1 MTDPVFAT
9 SAQRGFRRLPTP
21 QKPRTSSRLHRH
33 PTNPTSGNVGV
44 PNTSV
49 TCRGNGTD
57 DRHADG
63 HVRPRRRF
71 ADWSMTVLARVLIR
85 VFFRSIE
92 VEDGEHLPDDGPV
105 VLVANH
111 TNGLVDGLLLMA
123 ALRRYPRFLGKS
135 TLFKVPPLWPFLKLA
150 GVIPVDRSIDAV
162 AGDHNVSAF
171 ATSHTLLRDG
181 GMVAVFPE
189 GISHDEVTLQPLK
202 TGAARIALEAADDEG
217 AEDLVTVA
225 VGLVYDAKAR
235 FRSRALVRVGQPVKV
250 AQWTEAYGRDE
261 RATVRAVTEDLVA
274 QLEHVNPSYS
284 SWAQATQLSW
294 IAELVVR
301 GSHEDVSGDPG
312 LADRVHVA
320 TCLAARQDACPE
332 SLQQLFSDFATYER
346 DLELVGVSDAQLVTG
361 SARRRLGLRVV
372 WSALKVLVALPFAV
386 LGALVHVIPF
396 QIMKQVGKRP
406 ANEGIKATVKL
417 LGCFVL
423 FAATYVVV
431 GVLAGRAYGAWAG
444 LGAALAAPLCGFL
457 TVRLLE
463 RVRRLGG
470 VVEGYRIIKAHR
482 NILGPV
488 LAHRAAVV
496 RDARSILPQP

>member
-1 MTDPVFAT
+1 M
-9 SAQRGFRRLPTP
+9 
-21 QKPRTSSRLHRH
+21 
-33 PTNPTSGNVGV
+33 
-44 PNTSV
+44 PNTAV
-49 TCRGNGTD
+49 ACIEIGTD
-57 DRHADG
+57 GGQVRG
-63 HVRPRRRF
+63 QGRPRRRF

-92 VEDGEHLPDDGPV
+92 IEDGEHLPDAGPV

-135 TLFKVPPLWPFLKLA
+135 TLFEIPPLWPFLKLA
-150 GVIPVDRSIDAV
+150 GVIPVYRSIDAV
-162 AGDHNVSAF
+162 TGDHNVSAF
-171 ATSHTLLRDG
+171 ATSHALLRDG

-202 TGAARIALEAADDEG
+202 TGAARIALEAAADAG

-250 AQWTEAYGRDE
+250 AQWAEAYRRDE
-261 RATVRAVTEDLVA
+261 RATVRGVTEDLAA
-274 QLEHVNPSYS
+274 QLERVNPSFS

-301 GSHEDVSGDPG
+301 GPGEDPSGDPG

-320 TCLAARQDACPE
+320 TCLAARQDACPNR
-332 SLQQLFSDFATYER
+332 SRSCSSDFATYER
-346 DLELVGVSDAQLVTG
+346 DLELLGVSDAQLVTG
-361 SARRRLGLRVV
+361 TRRRRLGLRVA
-372 WSALKVLVALPFAV
+372 WSALEVLVALPFAV
-386 LGALVHVIPF
+386 IGALVHVIPF

-423 FAATYVVV
+423 FAATYAVV
-431 GVLAGRAYGAWAG
+431 GVLVGRADGAWAG

-463 RVRRLGG
+463 RVRRFGG

-496 RDARSILPQP
+496 RDARSILRQP

>member
-1 MTDPVFAT
+1 
-9 SAQRGFRRLPTP
+9 
-21 QKPRTSSRLHRH
+21 
-33 PTNPTSGNVGV
+33 V
-44 PNTSV
+44 PNTAV
-49 TCRGNGTD
+49 TCIELGTEGGQVQ
-57 DRHADG
+57 ASE
-63 HVRPRRRF
+63 RPRRRF
-71 ADWSMTVLARVLIR
+71 ADWSMTALARVLIR

-92 VEDGEHLPDDGPV
+92 IEDGEHLPDEGPV

-111 TNGLVDGLLLMA
+111 TNGLVDGLLLIA

-150 GVIPVDRSIDAV
+150 GVIPVYRAIDAV
-162 AGDHNVSAF
+162 TGDHNVSAF
-171 ATSHTLLRDG
+171 ATSHALLREG
-181 GMVAVFPE
+181 GVVAVFPE
-189 GISHDEVTLQPLK
+189 GISHDEVTIQPLR
-202 TGAARIALEAADDEG
+202 TGAARIALDAAADPG

-250 AQWTEAYGRDE
+250 AHWAEAYRRDV
-261 RATVRAVTEDLVA
+261 RSTVRAVTGDLAA
-274 QLEHVNPSYS
+274 QLDRVNPSFS

-301 GSHEDVSGDPG
+301 SPGEDPSGDPG

-320 TCLAARQDACPE
+320 ARLAVQQDACPE

-346 DLELVGVSDAQLVTG
+346 DLELLGVSDAQLVTG
-361 SARRRLGLRVV
+361 SERRRPVLPVV
-372 WSALKVLVALPFAV
+372 WSVLKFLVGLPFAAI
-386 LGALVHVIPF
+386 GALVHVIPF

-406 ANEGIKATVKL
+406 TNEGIKATVKL

-423 FAATYVVV
+423 FVATYAAV
-431 GVLAGRAYGAWAG
+431 GVMVGRAYGAWVG

-457 TVRLLE
+457 AVRTLE
-463 RVRRLGG
+463 RVRRFGG
-470 VVEGYRIIKAHR
+470 MAEGYRIIKAHR

-496 RDARSILPQP
+496 RDARTILRQR

>member
-1 MTDPVFAT
+1 
-9 SAQRGFRRLPTP
+9 
-21 QKPRTSSRLHRH
+21 
-33 PTNPTSGNVGV
+33 
-44 PNTSV
+44 
-49 TCRGNGTD
+49 
-57 DRHADG
+57 
-63 HVRPRRRF
+63 
-71 ADWSMTVLARVLIR
+71 MTVVARILVR

-92 VEDGEHLPDDGPV
+92 IEDGEHLPEAGPV

-135 TLFKVPPLWPFLKLA
+135 TLFRIPPLWPFLKLA
-150 GVIPVDRSIDAV
+150 GVIPVYRSIDAV
-162 AGDHNVSAF
+162 TGDHNASAF

-189 GISHDEVTLQPLK
+189 GISHDEVTLQPLR
-202 TGAARIALEAADDEG
+202 TGAARIALEAADDAG

-225 VGLVYDAKAR
+225 IGLVYDAKAR
-235 FRSRALVRVGQPVKV
+235 FRSRALVRVGQPVGV
-250 AQWTEAYGRDE
+250 AQWAEAYRRDE
-261 RATVRAVTEDLVA
+261 RATVRAVTEDLAA
-274 QLEHVNPSYS
+274 QLARVSPSFS
-284 SWAQATQLSW
+284 SWTQAMQLSW
-294 IAELVVR
+294 IADLVVR
-301 GSHEDVSGDPG
+301 GPGEDSSRDPG

-320 TCLAARQDACPE
+320 ARLAAHQLERPE
-332 SLQQLFSDFATYER
+332 SLQQLLSDFVTYER
-346 DLELVGVSDAQLVTG
+346 DLELLGVSDAQLVAG
-361 SARRRLGLRVV
+361 SSRRRAVGFRVT
-372 WSALKVLVALPFAV
+372 WSALKVLVALPFAA

-423 FAATYVVV
+423 FAATYAVL
-431 GVLAGRAYGAWAG
+431 GVLVGRADGAWAG
-444 LGAALAAPLCGFL
+444 LGAALAAPLCGLL

-463 RVRRLGG
+463 RVRRFGG

-496 RDARSILPQP
+496 RDARSILRQS